1 MADRSRAALNP
12 RLQPDRTM
20 TEYQTVIL
28 RLQGRSRDD
37 EEAIT
42 DLLNERARMGWRYH
56 SLTQLEPEKVLV
68 VFSRET

>member
-1 MADRSRAALNP
+1 
-12 RLQPDRTM
+12 M

-42 DLLNERARMGWRYH
+42 DLLNERARMGWLYH
-56 SLTQLEPEKVLV
+56 SLAQLEPEKVLV